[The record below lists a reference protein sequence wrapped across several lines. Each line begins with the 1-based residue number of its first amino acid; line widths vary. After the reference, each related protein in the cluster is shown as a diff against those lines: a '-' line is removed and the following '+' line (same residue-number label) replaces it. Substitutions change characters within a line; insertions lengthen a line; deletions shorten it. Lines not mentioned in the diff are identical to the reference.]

1 MIIQISVGGAILAGI
16 IFVCVAVMATLL
28 IISERERTARAEA
41 AERKRRKELEREF
54 NRQMFN
60 LEMYGDIHGENVIFL
75 SKKKDRAI

>member
-28 IISERERTARAEA
+28 IISERERKERAEA

-54 NRQMFN
+54 KRQIFN
-60 LEMYGDIHGENVIFL
+60 LEMYGDIHGDLI
-75 SKKKDRAI
+75 RRGR

>member
-28 IISERERTARAEA
+28 IISERERKERAEA

-60 LEMYGDIHGENVIFL
+60 LEMYGDIHGENVIYL
-75 SKKKDRAI
+75 DKKGKVI